1 MLEEYL
7 CSSKAAGIPTFLY
20 LDKMGRRKLA
30 IFGGAAMAVPHL
42 IMSGVVGKFDGKWE
56 ANLGM
61 GWFGVALIYIYV
73 LCYACSYGPLAWT
86 LPAEVFPSSRR
97 AKGVGAA
104 TAMVWLANFIIGV
117 VVPEMIIKIG
127 WGTYLFFGIFC
138 TLASV
143 FSFFLVPETANK
155 SLEQIS
161 QLFGDHAVANE
172 EAVYERIRH
181 QVWDGHAHGAEHAE
195 VKQSI

>member
-1 MLEEYL
+1 
-7 CSSKAAGIPTFLY
+7 
-20 LDKMGRRKLA
+20 
-30 IFGGAAMAVPHL
+30 
-42 IMSGVVGKFDGKWE
+42 
-56 ANLGM
+56 
-61 GWFGVALIYIYV
+61 
-73 LCYACSYGPLAWT
+73 
-86 LPAEVFPSSRR
+86 
-97 AKGVGAA
+97 
-104 TAMVWLANFIIGV
+104 MVWLANFVIGV

-138 TLASV
+138 SLASI

-161 QLFGDHAVANE
+161 QLFGDHAVADE

-181 QVWDGHAHGAEHAE
+181 QVWAGHAHGAEHAE